1 MISDL
6 IGFGLSTFLLGF
18 VLGGMFFVSIK
29 KDCIKA
35 GVMEFRGRIYR
46 IVDVT
51 SEAKGLAVGGVDD
64 PVK

>member
-29 KDCIKA
+29 KDSIKA

-51 SEAKGLAVGGVDD
+51 SEAKD
-64 PVK
+64 

>member
-1 MISDL
+1 M
-6 IGFGLSTFLLGF
+6 
-18 VLGGMFFVSIK
+18 SIK
-29 KDCIKA
+29 KDSIKA

>member
-1 MISDL
+1 MTL
-6 IGFGLSTFLLGF
+6 LALVCRPFAGLCFGWN
-18 VLGGMFFVSIK
+18 VFVSIK
-29 KDCIKA
+29 KDSIKA